1 MSGPIGSAPSHLS
14 KRCHFGTW
22 AYAGFHFAERAKK
35 PASKDAPVCRLHAQ
49 LSCHMQIPMRRMKKT
64 TSSLQA
70 AAPWRDLGWGLLF
83 PLVFAGNVV
92 VATLAWIIVGW
103 VMR

>member
-1 MSGPIGSAPSHLS
+1 
-14 KRCHFGTW
+14 
-22 AYAGFHFAERAKK
+22 
-35 PASKDAPVCRLHAQ
+35 
-49 LSCHMQIPMRRMKKT
+49 MKKT